1 MLDFPE
7 NKDKSTAWVEDMA
20 VLFFLWAGWIFY
32 KRWQL
37 QRLPARFGWR
47 GVPEVN
53 RQKARAK
60 PPWVTREV
68 LHLKALMPDAG
79 CRRIADLFNRRFARM
94 GVRVGKTFVSDKIRA
109 NQLEILHLRRE
120 IRSRKPKASAPNRVW
135 GLDLTGKTDSQG
147 NGHAILALVD
157 HGSRANLRLV
167 ALTNKSA
174 TALLREVG
182 MAIARYGRPRFIR
195 TDNEPVFR
203 SRRFRLGLAI
213 LGVRHQRID
222 PGCPWQNG
230 RVERFFGTLKKKLD
244 PWSVDSLAELNGAL
258 GQFRLWYNHI
268 RPHQAL
274 EGRTPAEVWAGETV
288 IPRFRKEYWF
298 EAWDGLLQGFYLS
311 R

>member
-1 MLDFPE
+1 MR
-7 NKDKSTAWVEDMA
+7 V
-20 VLFFLWAGWIFY
+20 
-32 KRWQL
+32 
-37 QRLPARFGWR
+37 
-47 GVPEVN
+47 
-53 RQKARAK
+53 
-60 PPWVTREV
+60 
-68 LHLKALMPDAG
+68 AG
-79 CRRIADLFNRRFARM
+79 CRRIADLFNRRFAHK
-94 GVRVGKTFVSDKIRA
+94 GVRIGKTFVSDKVRA
-109 NQLEILHLRRE
+109 NQLEILRLRRE
-120 IRSRKPKASAPNRVW
+120 IRRRKPKASPPNRVW
-135 GLDLTGKTDSQG
+135 GLDLTGKTDHRG
-147 NGHAILALVD
+147 NCHAILALVD

-203 SRRFRLGLAI
+203 SRRFRLGLAL

-244 PWSVDSLAELNGAL
+244 PWAVDSLADLNGAL
-258 GQFRLWYNHI
+258 CQFRLWYNHI